1 MHISTTVS
9 HLFALCNVTPVMFFR
24 AFWEYCCMGFLA
36 TLATNGFSCSLTL
49 SHFMLSLLNQPNT
62 TSLILNILVALV
74 AVSAMN
80 RLIFGLGWNNSIEPI
95 AKSLFAPPTYL
106 IGIVWT
112 ILFVLM
118 ATARW
123 QLNFDEI
130 DASARTWVTVLIIS
144 CLVYPLYT
152 LAFDNAISG
161 LLGNLETIA
170 LAAFVIFRVWSIS
183 KFAALLIV
191 PIIPWVLYASSIIIR
206 RILVSRTTHSQE
218 LSDS

>member
-9 HLFALCNVTPVMFFR
+9 HLFILCNVTPVMFFR
-24 AFWEYCCMGFLA
+24 AFWEYCSTGFLV
-36 TLATNGFSCSLTL
+36 TLATNAL
-49 SHFMLSLLNQPNT
+49 SFYLDNFMLSLLNQPNT
-62 TSLILNILVALV
+62 VSLILNILVALV

-80 RLIFGLGWNNSIEPI
+80 GLIFGLGWNKPIEPV
-95 AKSLFAPPTYL
+95 AKSLLAPPTYL

-130 DASARTWVTVLIIS
+130 AADARTWVTVLIIS
-144 CLVYPLYT
+144 CIVYPLYT
-152 LAFDNAISG
+152 LAFNNAISG

-183 KFAALLIV
+183 EFAALLIL
-191 PIIPWVLYASSIIIR
+191 PIIPWVLYASLIIIKR
-206 RILVSRTTHSQE
+206 FLVNTTPLQDI
-218 LSDS
+218 SDS